1 MVLNKNQIESVRYQ
15 LKKNNLNATNDE
27 IRLAANDFSDFDAIL
42 IADKIISNKSNSLA
56 IKSDSNDELDNS
68 MIDLYQSNSNSKS
81 ELSLREKN
89 ELIKIK
95 SIELGINLSTSDIQK
110 ISDMVSESI
119 RDSIDFLNEV
129 SIIISEYFDDRNKKA
144 TNIINQKI
152 NDIST
157 IINSKNDELGDIF
170 QSANTSLNNLIS
182 DCSRE
187 KLQYKS
193 PYKSKLE
200 SIREILKIQ
209 S

>member
-1 MVLNKNQIESVRYQ
+1 MLLNKNQIESIRYQ

-56 IKSDSNDELDNS
+56 VKSDSNNNELDNS

-95 SIELGINLSTSDIQK
+95 SIELGINLSVSDIQK
-110 ISDMVSESI
+110 ISDMISESI
-119 RDSIDFLNEV
+119 NDSIDFLNEV

-144 TNIINQKI
+144 NNIINEKI
-152 NDIST
+152 NNISN
-157 IINSKNDELGDIF
+157 IINSKNDELADIF
-170 QSANTSLNNLIS
+170 QSANNSLKELIS
-182 DCSRE
+182 DCNRE
-187 KLQYKS
+187 KIEYKS
-193 PYKSKLE
+193 RYKSQLE
-200 SIREILKIQ
+200 SIREILEI
-209 S
+209 

>member
-1 MVLNKNQIESVRYQ
+1 MLLNKNQLESVRYQ

-27 IRLAANDFSDFDAIL
+27 IRLAANDFIDFDSIL

-81 ELSLREKN
+81 ELTLREKN

-95 SIELGINLSTSDIQK
+95 SIELGIDLSVSDVEK
-110 ISDMVSESI
+110 ISDMVSKSVD
-119 RDSIDFLNEV
+119 DSLDYLDAV
-129 SIIISEYFDDRNKKA
+129 SIIILDFFNDRNKKA
-144 TNIINQKI
+144 SNIINQKI
-152 NDIST
+152 NDISR
-157 IINSKNDELGDIF
+157 IINSKNEALGDIF
-170 QSANTSLNNLIS
+170 ESANASLNYLIS
-182 DCSRE
+182 DFNRE

>member
-1 MVLNKNQIESVRYQ
+1 MLLNKNQIEAIRYQ

-27 IRLAANDFSDFDAIL
+27 IRLAANDFKDFDSIL

-95 SIELGINLSTSDIQK
+95 SIELGINLSVSDIQK

-119 RDSIDFLNEV
+119 NDSINFLNEV

-144 TNIINQKI
+144 SNIINQKI

-170 QSANTSLNNLIS
+170 QSANSSLNELIN
-182 DCSRE
+182 DCNRE
-187 KLQYKS
+187 KIEYKS
-193 PYKSKLE
+193 RYKSKLE

>member
-1 MVLNKNQIESVRYQ
+1 MVLNKNQIEAIRYQ

-27 IRLAANDFSDFDAIL
+27 IRLAANDFIDFDAIL

-81 ELSLREKN
+81 ELTLREKN

-95 SIELGINLSTSDIQK
+95 SIELGIDLSVSDVEK
-110 ISDMVSESI
+110 ISDMVSKSV
-119 RDSIDFLNEV
+119 DDALDYLDEV
-129 SIIISEYFDDRNKKA
+129 SIIILDFFNDRNKKA
-144 TNIINQKI
+144 SNIINQKI
-152 NDIST
+152 NDISR
-157 IINSKNDELGDIF
+157 IINSKNEALGDIF
-170 QSANTSLNNLIS
+170 ESANTSLNDLIS

-200 SIREILKIQ
+200 SIKELLKIQ

>member
-1 MVLNKNQIESVRYQ
+1 MVLNKNQIEAIRYQ

-27 IRLAANDFSDFDAIL
+27 IRLAANDFIDFDAIL

-56 IKSDSNDELDNS
+56 IKSDSNDELDSS

-95 SIELGINLSTSDIQK
+95 SIELGIDLSVSDVEK
-110 ISDMVSESI
+110 ISDMVSKSV
-119 RDSIDFLNEV
+119 DDALDYLDEV
-129 SIIISEYFDDRNKKA
+129 SIIILDFFNDRNKKA
-144 TNIINQKI
+144 SNIINQKI
-152 NDIST
+152 NDISR
-157 IINSKNDELGDIF
+157 IINSKNEALGDIF
-170 QSANTSLNNLIS
+170 ESANTSLNDLIS

-200 SIREILKIQ
+200 SIKELLKIQ

>member
-1 MVLNKNQIESVRYQ
+1 MVLNKNQIEAIRYQ

-27 IRLAANDFSDFDAIL
+27 IRLAANDFIDFDAIL

-56 IKSDSNDELDNS
+56 IKSDSNDELDSS

-95 SIELGINLSTSDIQK
+95 SIELGIDLSVSDVEK
-110 ISDMVSESI
+110 ISDMVSKSVD
-119 RDSIDFLNEV
+119 DSLDYLDAV
-129 SIIISEYFDDRNKKA
+129 SIIILDFFNDRNKKA
-144 TNIINQKI
+144 SNIINQKI
-152 NDIST
+152 NDISR
-157 IINSKNDELGDIF
+157 IINSKNEALGDIF
-170 QSANTSLNNLIS
+170 ESANTSLNDLIS

-200 SIREILKIQ
+200 SIKELLKIQ

>member
-1 MVLNKNQIESVRYQ
+1 MALNKNQIESVRYQ

-157 IINSKNDELGDIF
+157 IINSKNDELADIF
-170 QSANTSLNNLIS
+170 QFANTSLNNLIS

-187 KLQYKS
+187 KLEYKS
-193 PYKSKLE
+193 PYKSQLE

-209 S
+209 T